1 MAGYINF
8 RVVNPYIG
16 FKVTQPVKTPPLCP
30 REHKIQKRNY
40 GLNLRHINIR
50 AWNKRLKKKKIGS
63 EVRRKK
69 LKRMGCLKE
78 DVAICIKCC

>member
-50 AWNKRLKKKKIGS
+50 AWNKRLKKKKN
-63 EVRRKK
+63 RQ
-69 LKRMGCLKE
+69 
-78 DVAICIKCC
+78 

>member
-1 MAGYINF
+1 MG
-8 RVVNPYIG
+8 IG

-50 AWNKRLKKKKIGS
+50 AWNKRLKKKK
-63 EVRRKK
+63 K
-69 LKRMGCLKE
+69 
-78 DVAICIKCC
+78 